1 MVPDPS
7 LTINE
12 VIITSLLFLK
22 IIKGVCH
29 FFVVVVILPHTLLSG
44 FFTFCGK
51 KSMGFGFWLPIQQ
64 YDAIITSNCVIVS
77 IKLYLNFCYI
87 RWLYHELF

>member
-22 IIKGVCH
+22 IIKGVCL
-29 FFVVVVILPHTLLSG
+29 FFFFVILPHTLLSG
-44 FFTFCGK
+44 LFYLLRQEIDRI
-51 KSMGFGFWLPIQQ
+51 WIL
-64 YDAIITSNCVIVS
+64 AINSTI
-77 IKLYLNFCYI
+77 
-87 RWLYHELF
+87 

>member
-29 FFVVVVILPHTLLSG
+29 FFFVILPHTLLSG

-51 KSMGFGFWLPIQQ
+51 KSMGVGFWLSIQQ

-77 IKLYLNFCYI
+77 IKLCLNF
-87 RWLYHELF
+87 

>member
-12 VIITSLLFLK
+12 VIITSLLFVK

-29 FFVVVVILPHTLLSG
+29 FFLLLLSCHTPYYLG
-44 FFTFCGK
+44 F
-51 KSMGFGFWLPIQQ
+51 LPF
-64 YDAIITSNCVIVS
+64 AARN
-77 IKLYLNFCYI
+77 
-87 RWLYHELF
+87 RWDLDSGCQFNNMMP